1 MLLFKTPVSKDIS
14 NLTAFTLPTQ
24 FRSKR
29 KITEKYVSVIQKIV
43 KIVSLILIYVYY
55 KRCWFRLFKWVL
67 CWLDQNRNSPLN

>member
-55 KRCWFRLFKWVL
+55 KRC
-67 CWLDQNRNSPLN
+67 